1 MKCLVSGW
9 CWVNREASGGLTG
22 EDGCLFDVN
31 HGIWVDGWLF
41 EVVCVRKSVSAGD
54 SVKSS

>member
-1 MKCLVSGW
+1 MIHWLTNEVSGGW

-41 EVVCVRKSVSAGD
+41 DAMRVIV
-54 SVKSS
+54 

>member
-1 MKCLVSGW
+1 M
-9 CWVNREASGGLTG
+9 NREASGGLTG

-41 EVVCVRKSVSAGD
+41 EVVCAEVGFGW
-54 SVKSS
+54 

>member
-1 MKCLVSGW
+1 M
-9 CWVNREASGGLTG
+9 NRETSGGLTG

-41 EVVCVRKSVSAGD
+41 DGVSRVVVVGITGAPRWSC
-54 SVKSS
+54 